1 MGQCLSPFRKKG
13 ELIDLPCGKCYECRQ
28 RRMAGWAYRLSK
40 EAEVS
45 TSAFFLTLTYDD
57 DHLPLNN
64 SINKRDLQLFM
75 KRLRKLNKEKIT
87 YYSVGEYG
95 GRTMRPH
102 YHSIIF
108 NVDIE
113 TIDMAWTAGTI
124 YIGTLTPA
132 SIAYTLKYISKSGK
146 IKKGDPR
153 EKEFSL
159 MSKGI
164 GKNYLT
170 PQIIAYHRSEVA
182 FKERA
187 FLTSKGGFK
196 TSMPR
201 YYKEKIYTEKQ
212 KKSIQKHLE
221 RMECEKYVNKTY
233 QQIGE
238 IMMQD
243 EYIRI
248 AKANKKVLRYE
259 SI

>member
-1 MGQCLSPFRKKG
+1 
-13 ELIDLPCGKCYECRQ
+13 
-28 RRMAGWAYRLSK
+28 
-40 EAEVS
+40 
-45 TSAFFLTLTYDD
+45 
-57 DHLPLNN
+57 
-64 SINKRDLQLFM
+64 M
-75 KRLRKLNKEKIT
+75 KRLRKLNKEKII

-102 YHSIIF
+102 YHSIMF

-124 YIGTLTPA
+124 YIGTITPA
-132 SIAYTLKYISKSGK
+132 SICYTLKYISKSGK